1 MKRFFVL
8 KTAMLL
14 LLGAVISTS
23 LFAQETKAQ
32 QKADKTA
39 RIKSLIDSQNYVF
52 VAQNALPMSG
62 RMRNLTSEYNVVV
75 GADSVISYLP
85 YFGRAYTSVD
95 YGATKSPLDFKTKSF
110 DYNITP
116 GKKDGWNITIKPKDH
131 RSVQSFNLSVSSE
144 GYASLQ
150 VTSSDRSPISF
161 NGYIAEQKTKK
172 KK

>member
-1 MKRFFVL
+1 MKKFFVL
-8 KTAMLL
+8 KTTMLL
-14 LLGAVISTS
+14 LLGAVISAS
-23 LFAQETKAQ
+23 LFAQGTKAQ
-32 QKADKTA
+32 QKADKIA
-39 RIKSLIDSQNYVF
+39 RIKSLIEAQNYVF

-62 RMRNLTSEYNVVV
+62 RMRNLTSEYNVIV

-85 YFGRAYTSVD
+85 YFGRAYTSAD

-110 DYNITP
+110 DYNVTP

-161 NGYIAEQKTKK
+161 NGYVTERKVKK
-172 KK
+172 K